1 MVEFGEKLKQLREE
15 KGMTQQTLGEML
27 YVTRQAVSRWECGAR
42 YPDLLTAKK
51 IAKILDVTVDELLSG
66 EELKEHIEK
75 EPVLV
80 NKTENS
86 IQIVMYTVIAVT
98 NLLMLFV
105 SAFACLDS
113 CMQSGNLNLSILSAN
128 SDLERGVLLCVALA
142 GIYFSAKDKMTPRI
156 TGSIMC
162 VPYIFN
168 IIGLIVFVAE
178 FHNTSGELL
187 KSSWLLGGIFPLII
201 SVCILVFFYEKEH
214 RLPYWVIVAICLY
227 SVGVQVRY
235 IVMRLAASYTYGL
248 EEPVFTFTNLMLG
261 FVSDAGMAGLLGF
274 QAYKWSR
281 KKQRAFVEINKDE
294 NLGRVEDEKYSN

>member
-15 KGMTQQTLGEML
+15 KGMTQQALGEML

-80 NKTENS
+80 NKTENM
-86 IQIVMYTVIAVT
+86 IQIVMYTVIAVS

-105 SAFACLDS
+105 SMFAYLDS
-113 CMQSGNLNLSILSAN
+113 CIQSGNLSLSILSVK
-128 SDLERGVLLCVALA
+128 SELERIVLLCVALA

-168 IIGLIVFVAE
+168 IIGMLVFIAE
-178 FHNTSGELL
+178 FHNTYGELL

-201 SVCILVFFYEKEH
+201 SVCILVFFYQKEH
-214 RLPYWVIVAICLY
+214 RLPYWVIVAVCLY
-227 SVGVQVRY
+227 SVGVEVRY
-235 IVMRLAASYTYGL
+235 IVMRLTASYTYRL
-248 EEPVFTFTNLMLG
+248 EEPIVAFTNLMLG
-261 FVSDAGMAGLLGF
+261 FVSDAGMASLLGF

-281 KKQRAFVEINKDE
+281 KKQRAVREKN
-294 NLGRVEDEKYSN
+294 ED